1 MTLPVADEDSIH
13 QVISSALLS
22 ARLPPG
28 APLREVALAAV
39 FGVSRERI
47 RKVLLRLGTERLLE
61 LIPNRGAFVA
71 APGLEQAREIYE
83 ARRVLEGGVVGHL
96 ASRLGEA
103 DARALDQH
111 LRKEEAAAAAGNRP
125 EAIRLSGEFHQLL
138 AQATGSAFIQQ
149 ALQQLVSRT
158 SMLVALFEPAQS
170 MRCAC
175 EEHRAI
181 FSALSAGDG
190 PAAMKAM
197 QQHLALIETRLRPA
211 REVASGDTTDL
222 LRQEWQ
228 AWRRRQRPA
237 ATRPKPAPTPPRRAA
252 PATSARSPR
261 KPR

>member
-1 MTLPVADEDSIH
+1 MPQPAADEESIY
-13 QVISSALLS
+13 QVISGALLS
-22 ARLPPG
+22 ARLTPG
-28 APLREVALAAV
+28 APLRELALAQV

-47 RKVLLRLGTERLLE
+47 RKVLQRLGTERLLE

-96 ASRLGEA
+96 ASMLGAA
-103 DARALDQH
+103 DARALAEH
-111 LRKEEAAAAAGNRP
+111 LLEEEAAAAAGDRP

-138 AQATGSAFIQQ
+138 ARATGSAFVQQ
-149 ALQQLVSRT
+149 TLQQLVSRT
-158 SMLVALFEPAQS
+158 AMLVALFEPAQS

-181 FSALSAGDG
+181 FSALTAGDG

-211 REVASGDTTDL
+211 REVASGDTTEQ
-222 LRQEWQ
+222 LRDAWR

-237 ATRPKPAPTPPRRAA
+237 RKAA
-252 PATSARSPR
+252 RGQ
-261 KPR
+261 

>member
-1 MTLPVADEDSIH
+1 MTLPAADEEAIH
-13 QVISSALLS
+13 QVISGALLS
-22 ARLPPG
+22 ARLTPG
-28 APLREVALAAV
+28 APLREVALAEV

-47 RKVLLRLGTERLLE
+47 RKVLQRLGNERLLE

-96 ASRLGEA
+96 ANLLTAA
-103 DARALDQH
+103 DAKQLETH
-111 LRKEEAAAAAGNRP
+111 LRKEEAAVAAADRA

-138 AQATGSAFIQQ
+138 ARATGSPFIQQ
-149 ALQQLVSRT
+149 ALHQLVSRT

-181 FSALSAGDG
+181 FSALVAGDG
-190 PAAMKAM
+190 PQAMKAM

-211 REVASGDTTDL
+211 RDMATGDTAEL
-222 LRQEWQ
+222 LRAEWQ
-228 AWRRRQRPA
+228 AWRRRQ
-237 ATRPKPAPTPPRRAA
+237 A
-252 PATSARSPR
+252 PARQRSAR
-261 KPR
+261 KTTAKG